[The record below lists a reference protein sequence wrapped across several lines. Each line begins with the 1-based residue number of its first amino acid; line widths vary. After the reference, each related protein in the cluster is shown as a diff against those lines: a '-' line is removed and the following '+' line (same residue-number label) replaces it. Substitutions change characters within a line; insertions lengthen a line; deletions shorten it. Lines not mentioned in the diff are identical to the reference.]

1 MCNHEIHIA
10 SYQIFYDT
18 WKNLVK
24 TKGGLH
30 IMKFTL
36 KGFAINGKNIE
47 GVNLDFKLDEV
58 NVEMSVEEM
67 VQNGKDVMNI
77 VTTFREMVNDQA
89 ERNDQAK
96 RMANEINELRE
107 KNRLLRDDIEGL
119 DRDVEKLDKENTE
132 LNEKLGELDLEN
144 TRLKMDL
151 KAMNS

>member
-1 MCNHEIHIA
+1 
-10 SYQIFYDT
+10 
-18 WKNLVK
+18 
-24 TKGGLH
+24 
-30 IMKFTL
+30 MKFTL

-77 VTTFREMVNDQA
+77 VTTFREMINDQA

-96 RMANEINELRE
+96 RMVNEINELRE

>member
-1 MCNHEIHIA
+1 
-10 SYQIFYDT
+10 
-18 WKNLVK
+18 
-24 TKGGLH
+24 
-30 IMKFTL
+30 MKFTL
-36 KGFAINGKNIE
+36 KGFEINGKNIE

-58 NVEMSVEEM
+58 NVEMTVEEM

-77 VTTFREMVNDQA
+77 VTTFREMINDQE
-89 ERNDQAK
+89 ERNSQSRK
-96 RMANEINELRE
+96 MANEINQLRE

>member
-1 MCNHEIHIA
+1 
-10 SYQIFYDT
+10 
-18 WKNLVK
+18 
-24 TKGGLH
+24 
-30 IMKFTL
+30 MKFTL

-58 NVEMSVEEM
+58 DVEMSVEEM

-96 RMANEINELRE
+96 RMANEINQLRE

>member
-1 MCNHEIHIA
+1 MYNHEMHIA

-18 WKNLVK
+18 WKKLVK
-24 TKGGLH
+24 QKEDY

-36 KGFAINGKNIE
+36 KGFTINGKNIE

-58 NVEMSVEEM
+58 NVEMTVEEM

-77 VTTFREMVNDQA
+77 VTTFREMINDQ
-89 ERNDQAK
+89 EVRNDQSRK
-96 RMANEINELRE
+96 MANEINQLRE

>member
-1 MCNHEIHIA
+1 
-10 SYQIFYDT
+10 
-18 WKNLVK
+18 
-24 TKGGLH
+24 
-30 IMKFTL
+30 MKFTL
-36 KGFAINGKNIE
+36 KGFEINGKNIE
-47 GVNLDFKLDEV
+47 DANFDFKLDEV
-58 NVEMSVEEM
+58 NVEMTVEEM

-77 VTTFREMVNDQA
+77 VTTFREMINDQ
-89 ERNDQAK
+89 EVRNDQSRK
-96 RMANEINELRE
+96 MANEINQLRE

>member
-1 MCNHEIHIA
+1 
-10 SYQIFYDT
+10 
-18 WKNLVK
+18 
-24 TKGGLH
+24 
-30 IMKFTL
+30 MKFAL
-36 KGFAINGKNIE
+36 KGFEINGKNIE

-58 NVEMSVEEM
+58 NVEMTVEEM

-77 VTTFREMVNDQA
+77 VTTFREMINDQ
-89 ERNDQAK
+89 ESRNDQAK
-96 RMANEINELRE
+96 RMVNEINELRE

-151 KAMNS
+151 KSMNS

>member
-1 MCNHEIHIA
+1 
-10 SYQIFYDT
+10 
-18 WKNLVK
+18 
-24 TKGGLH
+24 
-30 IMKFTL
+30 MKFAL
-36 KGFAINGKNIE
+36 KGFEINGKNIE

-58 NVEMSVEEM
+58 DVEMSVEEM

-77 VTTFREMVNDQA
+77 VTTFREMINDQ
-89 ERNDQAK
+89 ESRNDQAK

-107 KNRLLRDDIEGL
+107 KNRLLRGDIEGL

-151 KAMNS
+151 KSMNS

>member
-1 MCNHEIHIA
+1 MKYISPVIKI
-10 SYQIFYDT
+10 SMIPG
-18 WKNLVK
+18 KNLVK
-24 TKGGLH
+24 QKEDY
-30 IMKFTL
+30 IMKFAL
-36 KGFAINGKNIE
+36 KGFEINGKNID

-58 NVEMSVEEM
+58 NVEMTVEEM
-67 VQNGKDVMNI
+67 VQNGKDIMNI
-77 VTTFREMVNDQA
+77 VTTFREMINDQ
-89 ERNDQAK
+89 EVRNDQSRK
-96 RMANEINELRE
+96 MANEINQLRE

>member
-1 MCNHEIHIA
+1 
-10 SYQIFYDT
+10 
-18 WKNLVK
+18 
-24 TKGGLH
+24 
-30 IMKFTL
+30 MKFAL

-58 NVEMSVEEM
+58 DVEMSVEEM

-96 RMANEINELRE
+96 RMANEINQLRE

-151 KAMNS
+151 KSMNS

>member
-18 WKNLVK
+18 WKNWSIQK
-24 TKGGLH
+24 EDY

-36 KGFAINGKNIE
+36 KGFEINGKNIE

-58 NVEMSVEEM
+58 NVEMTVEEM
-67 VQNGKDVMNI
+67 LQNGKDVMNI
-77 VTTFREMVNDQA
+77 VTIFREMINDQ
-89 ERNDQAK
+89 EVRNDQSRK
-96 RMANEINELRE
+96 MANEINQLRE

>member
-1 MCNHEIHIA
+1 MYNHEMHIA

-24 TKGGLH
+24 QKEDY

-36 KGFAINGKNIE
+36 KGFTINGKNIE

-58 NVEMSVEEM
+58 NVEMTVEEM

-77 VTTFREMVNDQA
+77 VTTFREMINDQ
-89 ERNDQAK
+89 EVRNDQSRK
-96 RMANEINELRE
+96 MANEINQLRE

>member
-1 MCNHEIHIA
+1 MYNHEIHIA
-10 SYQIFYDT
+10 RYQIFYDT
-18 WKNLVK
+18 WKILVK
-24 TKGGLH
+24 QKEDY
-30 IMKFTL
+30 IMKFAL
-36 KGFAINGKNIE
+36 KGFEINGKNIE

-58 NVEMSVEEM
+58 DVEMSVEEM

-77 VTTFREMVNDQA
+77 VTTFREMINDQ
-89 ERNDQAK
+89 ESRNDQAK

-151 KAMNS
+151 KSMNS

>member
-1 MCNHEIHIA
+1 
-10 SYQIFYDT
+10 
-18 WKNLVK
+18 
-24 TKGGLH
+24 
-30 IMKFTL
+30 MKFTL
-36 KGFAINGKNIE
+36 KGFEINGKNIE
-47 GVNLDFKLDEV
+47 GVNLNFKLDEV
-58 NVEMSVEEM
+58 NVEMTVEEM

-77 VTTFREMVNDQA
+77 VTTFREMINDQE
-89 ERNDQAK
+89 ERNSQSRK
-96 RMANEINELRE
+96 MANEINQLRE

>member
-1 MCNHEIHIA
+1 
-10 SYQIFYDT
+10 
-18 WKNLVK
+18 
-24 TKGGLH
+24 
-30 IMKFTL
+30 MKFTL
-36 KGFAINGKNIE
+36 KGFEINGKNIE

-58 NVEMSVEEM
+58 NVEMTVEEM

-77 VTTFREMVNDQA
+77 VTTFREMINDQ
-89 ERNDQAK
+89 EVRNDQAK
-96 RMANEINELRE
+96 RMTNEINELRE

>member
-1 MCNHEIHIA
+1 MKCISPVIKFSMMPGKISQKQKED
-10 SYQIFYDT
+10 Y
-18 WKNLVK
+18 
-24 TKGGLH
+24 

-36 KGFAINGKNIE
+36 KGFEINGKNIE

-58 NVEMSVEEM
+58 NVEMTVEEM
-67 VQNGKDVMNI
+67 VQNGKNVMNI
-77 VTTFREMVNDQA
+77 VTTFREMINDQ
-89 ERNDQAK
+89 EVRNDQSRK
-96 RMANEINELRE
+96 MANEINQLRE

>member
-1 MCNHEIHIA
+1 
-10 SYQIFYDT
+10 
-18 WKNLVK
+18 
-24 TKGGLH
+24 
-30 IMKFTL
+30 MKFTL
-36 KGFAINGKNIE
+36 KGFEINGKNIE

-58 NVEMSVEEM
+58 DVEMSVEEM
-67 VQNGKDVMNI
+67 VQNGKNVMNI

-96 RMANEINELRE
+96 RMANEINQLRE

-151 KAMNS
+151 KSMNS

>member
-1 MCNHEIHIA
+1 
-10 SYQIFYDT
+10 
-18 WKNLVK
+18 
-24 TKGGLH
+24 
-30 IMKFTL
+30 MKFTL
-36 KGFAINGKNIE
+36 KGFEINGKNIE
-47 GVNLDFKLDEV
+47 GVNFDFKLDEV

-77 VTTFREMVNDQA
+77 VTTFREMINDQ
-89 ERNDQAK
+89 ESRNDQAK
-96 RMANEINELRE
+96 RMANEINQLRE

>member
-1 MCNHEIHIA
+1 MYNHEIHIA
-10 SYQIFYDT
+10 RYQIFYDA

-30 IMKFTL
+30 HEIHIKRVC
-36 KGFAINGKNIE
+36 NQRKNID

-58 NVEMSVEEM
+58 NVEMTVEEM

-77 VTTFREMVNDQA
+77 VTTFREMINDQ
-89 ERNDQAK
+89 ESRNDQT
-96 RMANEINELRE
+96 RRLVDEINQFRE
-107 KNRLLRDDIEGL
+107 KNCLLRDDIEGL
-119 DRDVEKLDKENTE
+119 NRDVEKLDKENTE

>member
-1 MCNHEIHIA
+1 MKYISPVIKFSMIPGKIWSNKRR
-10 SYQIFYDT
+10 T
-18 WKNLVK
+18 N
-24 TKGGLH
+24 

-36 KGFAINGKNIE
+36 KGFEINGKNIE
-47 GVNLDFKLDEV
+47 DVNLDFKLDEV
-58 NVEMSVEEM
+58 NVEMTVEEM

-77 VTTFREMVNDQA
+77 VTTFREMINDQ
-89 ERNDQAK
+89 EVRNDQSRK
-96 RMANEINELRE
+96 MANEINQLRE
-107 KNRLLRDDIEGL
+107 KNRLLRGDIEGL

>member
-1 MCNHEIHIA
+1 MYNHEIHIA
-10 SYQIFYDT
+10 SYQNFYDT

-30 IMKFTL
+30 IMKFVL
-36 KGFAINGKNIE
+36 KGFEINGKNIE

-58 NVEMSVEEM
+58 DVEMSVEEM

-77 VTTFREMVNDQA
+77 VTTFREMINDQE
-89 ERNDQAK
+89 ERNSQSRK
-96 RMANEINELRE
+96 MANEINQLRE

>member
-1 MCNHEIHIA
+1 
-10 SYQIFYDT
+10 
-18 WKNLVK
+18 
-24 TKGGLH
+24 
-30 IMKFTL
+30 MKFTL

-58 NVEMSVEEM
+58 DVEMSVEEM

-89 ERNDQAK
+89 ERNNQAK
-96 RMANEINELRE
+96 RMANEINQLRE

-151 KAMNS
+151 KSMNS

>member
-1 MCNHEIHIA
+1 
-10 SYQIFYDT
+10 
-18 WKNLVK
+18 
-24 TKGGLH
+24 
-30 IMKFTL
+30 MKFAL
-36 KGFAINGKNIE
+36 KGFEINGKNID

-58 NVEMSVEEM
+58 NVEMTVEEM

-77 VTTFREMVNDQA
+77 VTTFREMINDQ
-89 ERNDQAK
+89 ESRNDQAK

>member
-1 MCNHEIHIA
+1 
-10 SYQIFYDT
+10 
-18 WKNLVK
+18 
-24 TKGGLH
+24 
-30 IMKFTL
+30 MKFTL
-36 KGFAINGKNIE
+36 KGFEINGKNIE

-58 NVEMSVEEM
+58 NVEMTVEEM

-77 VTTFREMVNDQA
+77 VTTFREMINDQ
-89 ERNDQAK
+89 EVRNGQSRK
-96 RMANEINELRE
+96 MANEINQLRE